1 MAVLG
6 PVEVHRDELRVG
18 LPTGKTTEVL
28 VRLALDAGRVVSVD
42 RLIEDVWADAVNTG
56 RNTLQSKVSQLRKA
70 LQDPELLRGGRGGYA
85 LDVDPTSVDALRAAG
100 LAASAAAARR
110 TGDATTAVALAA
122 EGLALF
128 RGEVLVD
135 VGDSDWLQAQRAQ
148 LEEVRMGLLEDL
160 FAARVDLG
168 AGGEVVGELEGLT
181 ERYPLREG
189 LWSSLVTALY
199 RAGRQAE
206 ALAAYSRVRTL
217 LVDELGVE
225 PGPTLQVLETQI
237 LRQSP
242 ALHAYPTGSAAE
254 EDLAS
259 TPNNLPSLSS
269 PLVGRAADL
278 ATLALL
284 TRDHRL
290 VTLAGPAGVGK
301 TRLAIDVV
309 RSRQAPGGVW
319 LVRLD
324 AADSTTSL
332 ARLAAET
339 LHLPGGEQSLVER
352 LAGAETVL
360 VLDGCEHVVDAVAA
374 LVGALLD
381 EAPHLHVIAT
391 SQVPL
396 GLDGEVVHQ
405 IEPLTAT
412 DAVELFEARAVATR
426 SRFALDADTT
436 PIVHDVCV
444 ALDGLPLAIE
454 LAAARTRSLSVH
466 EISRRLDDRFTLL
479 RDPTS
484 RRPERRRALAA
495 AIAWSYDL
503 LFPDDQRG
511 LWALSYFSGGAPLE
525 ATEVVLARLDVP
537 ETSAVDVVSRLVA
550 RSLAYLEVSP
560 DGSVRYRLLDSI
572 RAYALDR
579 LRESGL
585 HDTAA
590 AAHAMWYATLADR
603 CAATVRG
610 SGQAEAVA
618 TVRAERANIDVALT
632 WAAAHDP
639 LLGGRIAMGFGWT
652 WVVLGDGV
660 AGAERLRS
668 ALAAADTLPRQTRA
682 AGLLVAGWLEA
693 SAGNLARAQADLD
706 EALQIA
712 DELADTRLRADADRH
727 RAFLSIQLGRP
738 ADVMDLASS
747 SITASRALRLS
758 WETAAALVLR
768 AYGSIMV
775 GDTAHAGQDADEAI
789 HLLDPL
795 EDSWGLVHA
804 EAMLGAIAQAE
815 HRFGDAAE
823 HLARAAA
830 QSELLGFVGQAA
842 LHLASLGRVQQRAG
856 DPHAAILTLNR
867 AILAATDSGDLRLA
881 ATARLHLARLR
892 RTTGEADAARSLLEQ
907 NDRWYQAAGG
917 GEGALL
923 TRCLLAAVD
932 AQNGTGERSQQ
943 LLDILEEGRRVGDPE
958 VQVHATDALAR
969 LADQRG
975 ELTLARDLLRAAD
988 EIAVAAPHVVDSRD
1002 RVDADHT
1009 RAALGL

>member
-1 MAVLG
+1 M
-6 PVEVHRDELRVG
+6 
-18 LPTGKTTEVL
+18 
-28 VRLALDAGRVVSVD
+28 S
-42 RLIEDVWADAVNTG
+42 
-56 RNTLQSKVSQLRKA
+56 
-70 LQDPELLRGGRGGYA
+70 
-85 LDVDPTSVDALRAAG
+85 
-100 LAASAAAARR
+100 
-110 TGDATTAVALAA
+110 
-122 EGLALF
+122 
-128 RGEVLVD
+128 
-135 VGDSDWLQAQRAQ
+135 
-148 LEEVRMGLLEDL
+148 LLENL

-168 AGGEVVGELEGLT
+168 AGGEVVAELEALT

-237 LRQSP
+237 LRQST

-301 TRLAIDVV
+301 SRLAIDAA
-309 RSRQAPGGVW
+309 RGRQAPGGVW

-381 EAPHLHVIAT
+381 EAPRLHVIAT

-525 ATEVVLARLDVP
+525 ATEVVLAPSRRPRDVSGRRRLAPGRPLPRVP
-537 ETSAVDVVSRLVA
+537 RGRHRMGRFATGSSTASARMHSTACASRACTTPQRRRTPRGTRTWRTAARPPSAAPARPRRSRPSGRSGRTSTSPSPGPRPTTRCSVAASRWASDGRGSSSATVSPVPNASAVRSPQRTPSRG
-550 RSLAYLEVSP
+550 RP
-560 DGSVRYRLLDSI
+560 
-572 RAYALDR
+572 
-579 LRESGL
+579 
-585 HDTAA
+585 
-590 AAHAMWYATLADR
+590 
-603 CAATVRG
+603 
-610 SGQAEAVA
+610 
-618 TVRAERANIDVALT
+618 ER
-632 WAAAHDP
+632 
-639 LLGGRIAMGFGWT
+639 R
-652 WVVLGDGV
+652 
-660 AGAERLRS
+660 
-668 ALAAADTLPRQTRA
+668 
-682 AGLLVAGWLEA
+682 GLLVAGWLEA

-712 DELADTRLRADADRH
+712 DELADPRLRADADRH

-738 ADVMDLASS
+738 ADVLDLASS
-747 SITASRALRLS
+747 SVTASQALGLS

-768 AYGSIMV
+768 AYGSIML

-917 GEGALL
+917 G
-923 TRCLLAAVD
+923 
-932 AQNGTGERSQQ
+932 
-943 LLDILEEGRRVGDPE
+943 
-958 VQVHATDALAR
+958 
-969 LADQRG
+969 
-975 ELTLARDLLRAAD
+975 
-988 EIAVAAPHVVDSRD
+988 
-1002 RVDADHT
+1002 
-1009 RAALGL
+1009 